1 MGERK
6 PTCYIDT
13 RWCLSP
19 GYFLR
24 NSPISPGSMWEIRRK
39 QNPSWPS
46 GSLDGSSVELP
57 AAISW
62 NPHQQPCPQVCA
74 RLPDPKGGPI
84 QRWLSAARSQLR
96 FPVPKDPPICPQW
109 GTMRQMKCHSIFG
122 LGNQVHSSFRKL
134 DSLLY
139 STLRFIAE
147 DKHFKEKYLEKACK
161 RLIFACPGHDSIPA
175 SSLWYV
181 HLLSQNHGIWELDDS
196 SENENPQSDVS
207 CPVSHGQHW
216 KHMQG
221 ALDLKKSH
229 LLKRK

>member
-1 MGERK
+1 M
-6 PTCYIDT
+6 CYKDT

-19 GYFLR
+19 GYFPR
-24 NSPISPGSMWEIRRK
+24 NSPISPESMWEIRRK
-39 QNPSWPS
+39 QNPSWPL

-62 NPHQQPCPQVCA
+62 DPHQQPCPQVRA
-74 RLPDPKGGPI
+74 RLPDPQGGPI

-109 GTMRQMKCHSIFG
+109 GTMRQMKCYSIFG

-139 STLRFIAE
+139 STLRFTAE

-161 RLIFACPGHDSIPA
+161 HLIFACPGHDSIPV

-181 HLLSQNHGIWELDDS
+181 YLLSQNHEIWELEDS
-196 SENENPQSDVS
+196 SENENPQNGVF

-216 KHMQG
+216 KHILFLRG
-221 ALDLKKSH
+221 P
-229 LLKRK
+229 